1 MRKLIRK
8 QSRFLGITLGILGL
22 ISGLL
27 FGGFNFQ
34 DTFAASSPVQPVQ
47 NSPVIQIMVQ
57 EAYINT
63 LVKEALKD
71 NPMLS
76 NPVVDLHSGD
86 TASVTVNLQLA
97 GALSLKPT
105 AMLHFGVVN
114 NRVVIDITEIT
125 VQGFAIPTS
134 IIRPQL
140 QTVTD
145 DMEAQ
150 INQVIGAMEN
160 ETGLVLTSLN
170 TSETQLII
178 GLSEKPTTTT
188 VQPGF

>member
-1 MRKLIRK
+1 MKNLIRK
-8 QSRFLGITLGILGL
+8 QGRFLGITLGILAL

-27 FGGFNFQ
+27 FSSFNFQ
-34 DTFAASSPVQPVQ
+34 DTLAATSPVQPVQ

-57 EAYINT
+57 ESYVNT

-105 AMLHFGVVN
+105 AMLHFSVVN
-114 NRVVIDITEIT
+114 HRVVIDITEIT

-178 GLSEKPTTTT
+178 GLSEKTGTTT

>member
-1 MRKLIRK
+1 MKKIIMK
-8 QSRFLGITLGILGL
+8 QSRVLGIALGILAL
-22 ISGLL
+22 ISGML
-27 FGGFNFQ
+27 FSSFNFQ
-34 DTFAASSPVQPVQ
+34 NTFAATSPAQPVQ
-47 NSPVIQIMVQ
+47 DSPVIQIMVQ
-57 EAYINT
+57 ESYINT

-71 NPMLS
+71 NPILS
-76 NPVVDLHSGD
+76 NPVVDLHSGNA
-86 TASVTVNLQLA
+86 ASVTVNLQLA
-97 GALSLKPT
+97 GTLSLKPT

-114 NRVVIDITEIT
+114 HRVVIDITEIT

-150 INQVIGAMEN
+150 INQVVGAMEK
-160 ETGLVLTSLN
+160 ETGLELTSLN

-178 GLSEKPTTTT
+178 GLSEKPATAT